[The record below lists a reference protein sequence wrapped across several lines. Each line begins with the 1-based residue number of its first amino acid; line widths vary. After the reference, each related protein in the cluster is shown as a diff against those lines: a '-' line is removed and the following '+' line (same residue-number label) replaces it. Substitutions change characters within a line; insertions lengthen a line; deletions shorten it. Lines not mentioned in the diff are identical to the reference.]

1 MDTIDPSLPSF
12 ASFLPN
18 PAPPPPG
25 TEQISLPL
33 IGWEDWWAE
42 EQTKRAWKIQTVRDD
57 RRDPNRARKERSKK
71 AREEKAA
78 MNAKE
83 SDKYSPYPT
92 DRQLGGA
99 KKRYDWTRNY
109 VCTRSGVPRGR
120 KSKPSSS
127 QEAATSEQELKVGC
141 KARLVVHKL
150 HGQEMLQITKYDVH
164 SGHDPDA
171 DMKEMWGA
179 LGGSAARAG
188 GSGEGGPIPGS
199 LGQIPISTVD
209 HAPSAANQRIESFS
223 HAQALAHPHVHNR
236 AQQEELSLQMETDI
250 PVDGHEPDMESYLD
264 PYLAEPPAGN
274 DPDWRLTR
282 EVLVD
287 HLKAVGESVRS
298 VSEWDA
304 EKISTE
310 DLRDIVNRAEG
321 LRRMLGV

>member
-1 MDTIDPSLPSF
+1 
-12 ASFLPN
+12 
-18 PAPPPPG
+18 
-25 TEQISLPL
+25 
-33 IGWEDWWAE
+33 
-42 EQTKRAWKIQTVRDD
+42 
-57 RRDPNRARKERSKK
+57 
-71 AREEKAA
+71 

-223 HAQALAHPHVHNR
+223 HAQALAHPHAHNS
-236 AQQEELSLQMETDI
+236 AQPEELSLQPFLAD
-250 PVDGHEPDMESYLD
+250 PQNES
-264 PYLAEPPAGN
+264 

-282 EVLVD
+282 DSLVA
-287 HLKAVGESVRS
+287 HLKAIGGSIRS
-298 VSEWDA
+298 VSEWDMARVSTDALREITSSA
-304 EKISTE
+304 EE
-310 DLRDIVNRAEG
+310 LRALLHV
-321 LRRMLGV
+321 